1 MAEEPFSLTAET
13 PKENSIKK
21 GQYPINNYIVI
32 IEIDSNYI
40 YFNVHSSNGMPLFHY
55 KNKFDFLNIIKYLG
69 IDDNKYYNLN
79 EIFKLMEESY
89 YNNNL
94 SLEINNKD
102 SIDLNIIIL
111 NNKKENVI
119 PIHLEKAELDLNE
132 KFDEVVNQINIIKKN
147 QKLDDRFYAIE
158 LLLDDIKYETK
169 ERLNK
174 EQKEI
179 NIFQERVLKDVNEI
193 NQNMDEIKDLKGK
206 IKYYEENKYK
216 LKQ

>member
-40 YFNVHSSNGMPLFHY
+40 YFSVHSSNGIPLFHY
-55 KNKFDFLNIIKYLG
+55 KNKFDFINIIKYLG

-119 PIHLEKAELDLNE
+119 PIHLVKTELDLNE
-132 KFDEVVNQINIIKKN
+132 KFDEVVNQINIIKN
-147 QKLDDRFYAIE
+147 NNKLDDRLYAIE

-174 EQKEI
+174 EEKEI
-179 NIFQERVLKDVNEI
+179 NLFKERVLKDVNEI

>member
-1 MAEEPFSLTAET
+1 MAEEPFSLNAET

-21 GQYPINNYIVI
+21 GQYTINNYNVI

-40 YFNVHSSNGMPLFHY
+40 YFSAHSSNEISFFHY
-55 KNKFDFLNIIKYLG
+55 KNQFDFINIIKYLG
-69 IDDNKYYNLN
+69 INDDKYYNLN
-79 EIFKLMEESY
+79 EIFKFMEESY

-94 SLEINNKD
+94 SLKINNKD

-119 PIHLEKAELDLNE
+119 PIHLVKTELDLNE

-158 LLLDDIKYETK
+158 LLLDDIKYEAK

-174 EQKEI
+174 EEKEI
-179 NIFQERVLKDVNEI
+179 NLFKERVLKDVNEI
-193 NQNMDEIKDLKGK
+193 NQNMDEINYLKGK

>member
-89 YNNNL
+89 YNNKL

-179 NIFQERVLKDVNEI
+179 NIFKERVLKDVNEI

>member
-13 PKENSIKK
+13 PKENSTKK
-21 GQYPINNYIVI
+21 GQYPINNYIDI

-40 YFNVHSSNGMPLFHY
+40 YFSVNSSNGIPLFQY
-55 KNKFDFLNIIKYLG
+55 KNKFDFINIIKYLG

-94 SLEINNKD
+94 SLKINDKD
-102 SIDLNIIIL
+102 SLDLNITIL

-119 PIHLEKAELDLNE
+119 PIHLVKTELDLNE

-147 QKLDDRFYAIE
+147 KKLDDRFYAIE
-158 LLLDDIKYETK
+158 LLLDDIKFETK

-174 EQKEI
+174 EEKEI
-179 NIFQERVLKDVNEI
+179 NIFKEQVLKDIKEI
-193 NQNMDEIKDLKGK
+193 NQNMDEINDLKGK

>member
-55 KNKFDFLNIIKYLG
+55 KNKFDFINIIKYLG

-119 PIHLEKAELDLNE
+119 PIHLVKTELDLNE

-147 QKLDDRFYAIE
+147 KKLDDRFYAIE

-174 EQKEI
+174 EEKEI
-179 NIFQERVLKDVNEI
+179 NIFKEKVLKDINEI
-193 NQNMDEIKDLKGK
+193 NQNMDEINDLKGK